1 MGLIDEYKQYI
12 KSLYDFMV
20 DNGYTVKP
28 YCTIVLNNK
37 KQEDDL
43 LIKTGYFNPNNN
55 EINLFI
61 NGRHKKDVL
70 RTLAH
75 ELIHYK
81 QEKDGIIDR
90 SGYRGDKISDDS
102 NLIKLEEEAYLKG
115 NIAFRKWT
123 EYLEKNGL

>member
-1 MGLIDEYKQYI
+1 MNFIDVYRPYI

-28 YCTIVLNNK
+28 YCGIVLNNY
-37 KQEDDL
+37 KQDEDL
-43 LIKTGYFNPNNN
+43 LIKTGYFDPNKN

-81 QEKDGIIDR
+81 QKMDGVIDR

-102 NLIKLEEEAYLKG
+102 NLIKLEEEAYLNG

-123 EYLEKNGL
+123 EYLENNI